1 MIYNEKERL
10 KIEKQNSKPQFEAK
24 PFFDTLGILHTN
36 SVWHGKLTKALQKWQ
51 HQGKVKTIGSLKIVE
66 NLSTFRSN
74 FAIFAKPRPL
84 ASMPVCLRTNAVIRF
99 LKIKNISIKQNS
111 FFEV

>member
-1 MIYNEKERL
+1 LIYNEKERL

-84 ASMPVCLRTNAVIRF
+84 ASMPV
-99 LKIKNISIKQNS
+99 
-111 FFEV
+111 

>member
-1 MIYNEKERL
+1 M
-10 KIEKQNSKPQFEAK
+10 KIEKQNSKTQFEAK
-24 PFFDTLGILHTN
+24 PFFGTLGILHTN

-66 NLSTFRSN
+66 NLNIFRSN

-84 ASMPVCLRTNAVIRF
+84 CAMLGLQCEVQTD
-99 LKIKNISIKQNS
+99 LKEFKKYLYKGEAENRI
-111 FFEV
+111 E